1 MRLVEGVIDFGSADE
16 NHVDGVSGIY
26 RVSQN
31 TVCIELYANKIV
43 DGKVQKVVVMRNT
56 WDRACWLDM
65 QSMIARIFLTY
76 PSPPPTTKCAS
87 TRRPILK
94 FESYHAALSSLYVHV

>member
-1 MRLVEGVIDFGSADE
+1 MKLVEGVLDFGTAEE

-31 TVCIELYANKIV
+31 TICVELYANKIV

-65 QSMIARIFLTY
+65 QTMIARIFGQFADLPNA
-76 PSPPPTTKCAS
+76 PSDDEV
-87 TRRPILK
+87 R
-94 FESYHAALSSLYVHV
+94 VH

>member
-1 MRLVEGVIDFGSADE
+1 MKLVEGVLDFGIAEE

-31 TVCIELYANKIV
+31 TICVELYANKIV

-65 QSMIARIFLTY
+65 QTMIARIFGQVADLPNA
-76 PSPPPTTKCAS
+76 PSDDEV
-87 TRRPILK
+87 R
-94 FESYHAALSSLYVHV
+94 VH

>member
-1 MRLVEGVIDFGSADE
+1 MRLVEGVIDFGTADE

-65 QSMIARIFLTY
+65 QSMIARIFGQIADL
-76 PSPPPTTKCAS
+76 
-87 TRRPILK
+87 PI
-94 FESYHAALSSLYVHV
+94 AAADDEVRVH